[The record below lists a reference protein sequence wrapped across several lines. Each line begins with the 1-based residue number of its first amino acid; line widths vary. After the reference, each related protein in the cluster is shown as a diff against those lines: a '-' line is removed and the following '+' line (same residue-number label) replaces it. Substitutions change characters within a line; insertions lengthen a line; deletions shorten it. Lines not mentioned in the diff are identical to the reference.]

1 MKAEPKHITQR
12 DWTLLAALER
22 ELGLRRSTIADHL
35 AAALAPAR
43 SSPSAEHRDSLLDS
57 LDPFTRFDRFV
68 GALADLADLTR
79 PEAHRLLARV
89 WDSDHWEPGPGGS
102 QAWWVEGG
110 PRAANAVRGFV
121 HVRAGERLP
130 DHTHLGFEHVFVL
143 QGHALTSTGSEL
155 GPGDLETVAPGNA
168 HGVQALAGG
177 TDLLFFTV
185 AYDGIDFGH
194 GVVARPRDIPR
205 RTLI

>member
-1 MKAEPKHITQR
+1 MKAEPQQSK
-12 DWTLLAALER
+12 TLLDALER
-22 ELGLRRSTIADHL
+22 ELGLSSSTIADHL
-35 AAALAPAR
+35 AAALVPKR
-43 SSPSAEHRDSLLDS
+43 LETSAEHRDALLDS
-57 LDPFTRFDRFV
+57 LDPDTRFDRFV

-79 PEAHRLLARV
+79 PEAHELLARV
-89 WDSDHWEPGPGGS
+89 WDSGHWEPGPGGS

-130 DHTHLGFEHVFVL
+130 DHTHLGIEHVFVI

-155 GPGDLETVAPGNA
+155 GPGDLETMEPGDA

-177 TDLLFFTV
+177 TDLLFFTI
-185 AYDGIDFGH
+185 AYEGIDFGH
-194 GVVARPRDIPR
+194 GMIARPRNIPR
-205 RTLI
+205 RPLV